1 MMFSTWQYRADLE
14 QMEVN
19 APGAPIT

>member
-14 QMEVN
+14 QMEIN
-19 APGAPIT
+19 TPREPIT